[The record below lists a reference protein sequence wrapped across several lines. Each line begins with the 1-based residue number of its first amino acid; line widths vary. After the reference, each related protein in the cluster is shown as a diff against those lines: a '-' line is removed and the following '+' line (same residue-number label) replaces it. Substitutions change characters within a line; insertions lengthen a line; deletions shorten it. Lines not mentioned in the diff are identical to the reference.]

1 MMASKFDIVWMF
13 NEYVYYANNI
23 IIQMTSLD
31 LYDELMRVLHNQ
43 QRTLLKLNYPLL
55 EIQIN
60 QPTPEQTS
68 FRLKCATANDWSYKF
83 ETTTTTSG
91 ISKTNLSTTLALR
104 SRQVICISL
113 RSVPSHQSKVWLKF
127 LIRQTTP
134 NQPNTNRKIS
144 WPG

>member
-1 MMASKFDIVWMF
+1 MF

-68 FRLKCATANDWSYKF
+68 FRLKCATAND
-83 ETTTTTSG
+83 
-91 ISKTNLSTTLALR
+91 
-104 SRQVICISL
+104 
-113 RSVPSHQSKVWLKF
+113 
-127 LIRQTTP
+127 
-134 NQPNTNRKIS
+134 
-144 WPG
+144 